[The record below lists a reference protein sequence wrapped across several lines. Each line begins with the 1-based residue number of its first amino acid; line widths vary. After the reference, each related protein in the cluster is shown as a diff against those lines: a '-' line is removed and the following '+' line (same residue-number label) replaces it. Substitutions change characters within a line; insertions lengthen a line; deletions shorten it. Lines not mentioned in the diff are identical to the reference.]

1 VIGRVRNNLKKG
13 VFMFKNKRKQ
23 TKFPVFSDFISIP
36 LVEFSENTYSMK
48 YADIM
53 ECVNVAHICDI
64 REIPGA
70 VVKEIMLD
78 RDSHV
83 FRVSMVNHE
92 SFYTDRNG
100 MREITKLLP

>member
-1 VIGRVRNNLKKG
+1 
-13 VFMFKNKRKQ
+13 MFKNKWKQ

-36 LVEFSENTYSMK
+36 LVEFSENTYSMKYASMK

>member
-1 VIGRVRNNLKKG
+1 
-13 VFMFKNKRKQ
+13 MFKNKRKQ